1 MCLKFPAL
9 PGVILET
16 THQIISQDYGKQDRV
31 LQEEEISA

>member
-16 THQIISQDYGKQDRV
+16 THQILSQDHSKQDRV
-31 LQEEEISA
+31 SQEEEISA